1 MGAIKGVGLLV
12 RTKAAPKLMQEEEC
26 RRQRSEDRRNA
37 EGRYGSRGLSHLGI
51 GGFRL
56 TC

>member
-1 MGAIKGVGLLV
+1 MAEARV
-12 RTKAAPKLMQEEEC
+12 KARLWVDMAL
-26 RRQRSEDRRNA
+26 RLGNA

-56 TC
+56 TR